1 MLNKIMMTGRLTSEP
16 ALTTD
21 NGDHYCRFGI
31 EVERPRHYMTDT
43 SKSDTFICIAY
54 DRNGEM
60 ISNLFSEGET
70 ITMVG
75 SLRNAGN
82 NSTEIVVEEV
92 HFSSG
97 GHKNTADAGLLF
109 LSDIVLSGMLNQ
121 YFEYTHYNAIRV
133 NLKKIK
139 NST

>member
-16 ALTTD
+16 ALTIN

-31 EVERPRHYMTDT
+31 EVERPRHYMTDI

-75 SLRNAGN
+75 TLRNAGN

-92 HFSSG
+92 HFSGG

-109 LSDIVLSGMLNQ
+109 
-121 YFEYTHYNAIRV
+121 
-133 NLKKIK
+133 
-139 NST
+139 

>member
-16 ALTTD
+16 ALTTG
-21 NGDHYCRFGI
+21 NGNHYCRFGI

-54 DRNGEM
+54 NRNGEM

-75 SLRNAGN
+75 TLRNAGD
-82 NSTEIVVEEV
+82 NSAEIVVEEV
-92 HFSSG
+92 HFSGG
-97 GHKNTADAGLLF
+97 GHKDTADAGLLF
-109 LSDIVLSGMLNQ
+109 
-121 YFEYTHYNAIRV
+121 
-133 NLKKIK
+133 
-139 NST
+139 

>member
-1 MLNKIMMTGRLTSEP
+1 MADLSDPVWRDALSAGTIDLTAIDAGRQVAVYAPDEYYWT
-16 ALTTD
+16 
-21 NGDHYCRFGI
+21 
-31 EVERPRHYMTDT
+31 
-43 SKSDTFICIAY
+43 Y

-92 HFSSG
+92 HFSG
-97 GHKNTADAGLLF
+97 GG
-109 LSDIVLSGMLNQ
+109 Q
-121 YFEYTHYNAIRV
+121 
-133 NLKKIK
+133 K
-139 NST
+139 NSEFC

>member
-1 MLNKIMMTGRLTSEP
+1 MLNKIMMTGRLNSEP

-21 NGDHYCRFGI
+21 NGNQYCRFGI

-70 ITMVG
+70 ITIILRR
-75 SLRNAGN
+75 SLWRKCISQA
-82 NSTEIVVEEV
+82 
-92 HFSSG
+92 
-97 GHKNTADAGLLF
+97 ADKRMLL
-109 LSDIVLSGMLNQ
+109 MLVY
-121 YFEYTHYNAIRV
+121 YFDLI
-133 NLKKIK
+133 
-139 NST
+139 